1 MFGDVKMFCRVAG
14 WGLALLLLVSPAASG
29 VETNSSVESAT
40 PSALAELAMT
50 EDQIKLQP
58 EDRAAVQPKDRAA
71 AQPEGP
77 IEKQTDHD
85 TQVPVRLS
93 ALDPAQP
100 PTEAPAAAEP
110 FGLAA
115 VPVVSGRILTKWSGV
130 EADIRSDNEVL
141 DRCRANEEQCP
152 AAARNFL
159 AIIAEGRAQSGRARI
174 GVINRA
180 INFAIRPMSDL
191 AQWGVPDRW
200 SSPLETFSTGRG
212 DCEDYAIAK
221 YAALMQAGIAAD
233 DLRLVIVHDLAVG
246 ENHAVVAVRFDGEWF
261 VLDNR
266 WLTQVADVEV
276 PRTVPLFVL
285 DHDGVKEFALVGLS
299 GVHRAAIPS
308 EGTGTAPSA
317 LRESQ

>member
-1 MFGDVKMFCRVAG
+1 M
-14 WGLALLLLVSPAASG
+14 
-29 VETNSSVESAT
+29 
-40 PSALAELAMT
+40 
-50 EDQIKLQP
+50 
-58 EDRAAVQPKDRAA
+58 
-71 AQPEGP
+71 
-77 IEKQTDHD
+77 QTDHD

-93 ALDPAQP
+93 ALDPAEP

-115 VPVVSGRILTKWSGV
+115 VPVVSGQILTKWSGV

-221 YAALMQAGIAAD
+221 YVALMQAGIAAE

-246 ENHAVVAVRFDGEWF
+246 ENHAVVAVRFDDEWF

-266 WLTQVADVEV
+266 WLTLVADVEV

-285 DHDGVKEFALVGLS
+285 DHDGVKEFASVALS
-299 GVHRAAIPS
+299 DVHRAAIPS
-308 EGTGTAPSA
+308 EGTGAAPSA
-317 LRESQ
+317 LREPQ